1 MMMGNNRTVT
11 CLTLFRRHQLG
22 AAALLLRCCCV
33 AFLGFRVVY
42 MSCVLC
48 VPLSSIYPCAVGVY
62 KSRCR
67 TQRIRTS
74 DEEEEE

>member
-11 CLTLFRRHQLG
+11 CLTLSSTPI
-22 AAALLLRCCCV
+22 RCCCV